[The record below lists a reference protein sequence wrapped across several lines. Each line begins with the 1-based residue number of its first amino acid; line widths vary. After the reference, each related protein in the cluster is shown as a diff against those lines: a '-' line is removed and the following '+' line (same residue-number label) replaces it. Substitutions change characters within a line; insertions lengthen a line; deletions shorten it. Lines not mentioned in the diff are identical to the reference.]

1 MQTEIKNEWIYE
13 QSPNEVWS
21 YLTQAELIELWLM
34 PNNFK
39 PIQGHE
45 FEFRIKPVP
54 SLDLDGIFYCQ
65 ILEIIPLQKLIY
77 SWKGG
82 SGNGVFTL
90 DTVVE
95 WTLAPHGA
103 GTKLSLKHTG
113 FKEANLAI
121 FMSMT
126 NGWAANIQKMVN
138 HLKLAHN
145 DNTKS

>member
-13 QSPNEVWS
+13 QSPNEVWV
-21 YLTQAELIELWLM
+21 YLTQAELIALWLM

-39 PIQGHE
+39 PILEYE
-45 FEFRIKPVP
+45 FQFQAKPIP
-54 SLDLDGIFYCQ
+54 SLDLDGIFHCKV
-65 ILEIIPLQKLIY
+65 LEIVPFQKLTY

-95 WTLAPHGA
+95 WTLEKYGN
-103 GTKLSLKHTG
+103 GTKLFLKQSG

-121 FMSMT
+121 FTAMT
-126 NGWAANIQKMVN
+126 NGWHINIQKMIN
-138 HLKLAHN
+138 IL
-145 DNTKS
+145 NT